1 MEEVLH
7 YSISLDF
14 DIANLEQLKKEFP
27 RDADISFFYW
37 LCYYYLDTETHRDKA
52 LSELRKLSKNPK
64 ETHVKRTIQ
73 QIEEGKI

>member
-37 LCYYYLDTETHRDKA
+37 LCIME
-52 LSELRKLSKNPK
+52 P
-64 ETHVKRTIQ
+64 
-73 QIEEGKI
+73 

>member
-52 LSELRKLSKNPK
+52 LS
-64 ETHVKRTIQ
+64 
-73 QIEEGKI
+73 